1 MADKKIVIGSLLQ
14 KARRQKKIKI
24 SRAVEDLRIPKKYL
38 YAFENND
45 LTPFPSPAY
54 AVGFLKNYADYLGL
68 DATPLVDD
76 LKDHFGHEPLDD
88 SLLRAPE
95 LPGRR
100 WLPIVGIVL
109 LVLLILTGA
118 YFGWS
123 YFKGDDYE
131 ISANDEMPAHLAAF
145 LVDEVN
151 EVPSDPQASKVA
163 NEINAYFNELAL
175 GAKARV
181 RVLAT
186 MDVKVVIKDRLGKIL
201 QEGILY
207 SGDSIELPQGAGL
220 NVHTPDLTA
229 LGFYIGDI
237 QASPSALDGRQNNE
251 FYLVSLDNLQPS
263 SDKTAPAS

>member
-1 MADKKIVIGSLLQ
+1 MAGKKIVIGSLLQ

-68 DATPLVDD
+68 DATPLIDD

-95 LPGRR
+95 LPKRQ
-100 WLPIVGIVL
+100 WLSIVGVVL

-145 LVDEVN
+145 LVADEN
-151 EVPSDPQASKVA
+151 EAPNGPQASKVA

-175 GAKARV
+175 EAKAKV

-229 LGFYIGDI
+229 LGFYIGDVK
-237 QASPSALDGRQNNE
+237 ASPSAPDGRQTDK

-263 SDKTAPAS
+263 LDKAAPAS

>member
-24 SRAVEDLRIPKKYL
+24 SRAAEDLRISKKYL

-68 DATPLVDD
+68 DAAPLVDD
-76 LKDHFGHEPLDD
+76 LKDHYGHEPLDD

-100 WLPIVGIVL
+100 WLPIVGVVL
-109 LVLLILTGA
+109 LVILILTGA
-118 YFGWS
+118 YFGWN

-131 ISANDEMPAHLAAF
+131 VSANDEMPAHLAAF
-145 LVDEVN
+145 LVDDQN
-151 EVPSDPQASKVA
+151 ETPSDPQASKVA

-201 QEGILY
+201 QEGILF
-207 SGDSIELPQGAGL
+207 SGDSIELPQGEGL

-229 LGFYIGDI
+229 LGFYVGDML
-237 QASPSALDGRQNNE
+237 ASPGPADGRQNNE
-251 FYLVSLDNLQPS
+251 FFLVSLDNLKPS
-263 SDKTAPAS
+263 LDKAAPAS